1 MGVVQCLFQSFV
13 RWLEAGWSNSSFS
26 LLAPG
31 MFSGARST
39 WSSAMLVILYLP
51 RGVLSLT
58 SKQLPVF
65 FWNRSIWH
73 LHMYLHHRK
82 FFFWEV
88 SLRRDLSHLFILLS
102 AKSTFL
108 GTVLLFLGNL
118 NIHPLFHSIGFEKR
132 AFYTWKNN
140 HVMHPSIPAELSPA
154 QPPPP
159 PPRATA
165 GHLPALSVP
174 GVGHLQI
181 LRCPGAEHLQ
191 TAGPTP
197 SFWHARG
204 FLTEYNYTE
213 HFTGKASRL
222 AHFSRKEKNCR
233 GL

>member
-102 AKSTFL
+102 AKSPFL

-159 PPRATA
+159 LPPGYCGTFAYFVSPRGGAFANFALPGGRAFA
-165 GHLPALSVP
+165 N
-174 GVGHLQI
+174 
-181 LRCPGAEHLQ
+181 RGANPEL
-191 TAGPTP
+191 
-197 SFWHARG
+197 
-204 FLTEYNYTE
+204 LTRTRFPN
-213 HFTGKASRL
+213 RI
-222 AHFSRKEKNCR
+222 
-233 GL
+233 

>member
-82 FFFWEV
+82 FFFREV

-118 NIHPLFHSIGFEKR
+118 NIHPLFHSIGFEKQ

-159 PPRATA
+159 PGDSGTFACFVSPRGGAFA
-165 GHLPALSVP
+165 NFALPGGRAFAN
-174 GVGHLQI
+174 
-181 LRCPGAEHLQ
+181 RGANPEL
-191 TAGPTP
+191 
-197 SFWHARG
+197 
-204 FLTEYNYTE
+204 LTRTRFPN
-213 HFTGKASRL
+213 RI
-222 AHFSRKEKNCR
+222 
-233 GL
+233 

>member
-118 NIHPLFHSIGFEKR
+118 NIHPLFHSIGFEKW

-159 PPRATA
+159 PPPGYCGTFACFVSPRGGAFANFALPGGRAFA
-165 GHLPALSVP
+165 N
-174 GVGHLQI
+174 
-181 LRCPGAEHLQ
+181 RGANPEL
-191 TAGPTP
+191 
-197 SFWHARG
+197 
-204 FLTEYNYTE
+204 LTRTRFPN
-213 HFTGKASRL
+213 RI
-222 AHFSRKEKNCR
+222 
-233 GL
+233 

>member
-82 FFFWEV
+82 FLFWEV
-88 SLRRDLSHLFILLS
+88 SPRRDLSHLFILLP

-154 QPPPP
+154 QPPTPP
-159 PPRATA
+159 PP
-165 GHLPALSVP
+165 P
-174 GVGHLQI
+174 G
-181 LRCPGAEHLQ
+181 
-191 TAGPTP
+191 
-197 SFWHARG
+197 
-204 FLTEYNYTE
+204 
-213 HFTGKASRL
+213 
-222 AHFSRKEKNCR
+222 
-233 GL
+233 

>member
-88 SLRRDLSHLFILLS
+88 SLRRDLSHLFILLP

-118 NIHPLFHSIGFEKR
+118 NIHPLFHSIGFEKQ

-154 QPPPP
+154 QPPPLP
-159 PPRATA
+159 PPGYCGAFACFVSPRGGAFANFALPGGRAFA
-165 GHLPALSVP
+165 N
-174 GVGHLQI
+174 
-181 LRCPGAEHLQ
+181 RGANPEL
-191 TAGPTP
+191 
-197 SFWHARG
+197 
-204 FLTEYNYTE
+204 LTRTR
-213 HFTGKASRL
+213 FPIRI
-222 AHFSRKEKNCR
+222 
-233 GL
+233 

>member
-118 NIHPLFHSIGFEKR
+118 NIHPLFHSIGFEKQ

-154 QPPPP
+154 QPSPAPPP
-159 PPRATA
+159 PPGTFACFVSPRGGTFANLALPGGRAFA
-165 GHLPALSVP
+165 N
-174 GVGHLQI
+174 
-181 LRCPGAEHLQ
+181 RGANPEL
-191 TAGPTP
+191 
-197 SFWHARG
+197 
-204 FLTEYNYTE
+204 LTRTRFPN
-213 HFTGKASRL
+213 RI
-222 AHFSRKEKNCR
+222 
-233 GL
+233 

>member
-118 NIHPLFHSIGFEKR
+118 NIHPLFHSIGFEKQ

-159 PPRATA
+159 PGYCGTFACFVSPRGGAFA
-165 GHLPALSVP
+165 NFALPGGRAFAN
-174 GVGHLQI
+174 
-181 LRCPGAEHLQ
+181 RGANPEL
-191 TAGPTP
+191 
-197 SFWHARG
+197 
-204 FLTEYNYTE
+204 LTRTRFPN
-213 HFTGKASRL
+213 RI
-222 AHFSRKEKNCR
+222 
-233 GL
+233 

>member
-88 SLRRDLSHLFILLS
+88 SLRRDLSHLFILLP

-108 GTVLLFLGNL
+108 GTVLLFLENL
-118 NIHPLFHSIGFEKR
+118 NIHPLFHSIGFEKQ

-154 QPPPP
+154 QPPPLP
-159 PPRATA
+159 PLPGYCGAFACFVSPRGGAFA
-165 GHLPALSVP
+165 NFALPGGRAFAN
-174 GVGHLQI
+174 
-181 LRCPGAEHLQ
+181 RGANPEL
-191 TAGPTP
+191 
-197 SFWHARG
+197 
-204 FLTEYNYTE
+204 LTRTR
-213 HFTGKASRL
+213 FPIRI
-222 AHFSRKEKNCR
+222 
-233 GL
+233 

>member
-118 NIHPLFHSIGFEKR
+118 NIHPLFHSIGFEKQ

-154 QPPPP
+154 QPPPLP
-159 PPRATA
+159 PPPPGYCGAFACFVSPRGGAFANFALPGGRAFA
-165 GHLPALSVP
+165 N
-174 GVGHLQI
+174 
-181 LRCPGAEHLQ
+181 RGANPEL
-191 TAGPTP
+191 
-197 SFWHARG
+197 
-204 FLTEYNYTE
+204 LTRTR
-213 HFTGKASRL
+213 FPIRI
-222 AHFSRKEKNCR
+222 
-233 GL
+233 

>member
-1 MGVVQCLFQSFV
+1 MGVVQCLFQSSV

-88 SLRRDLSHLFILLS
+88 SLRRDLSHLFILLP

-108 GTVLLFLGNL
+108 GTVLLFLGNP
-118 NIHPLFHSIGFEKR
+118 NIHSIGFEKQ

-159 PPRATA
+159 GYCGAFACFVSPRGWAFA
-165 GHLPALSVP
+165 NFALPGGRAFAN
-174 GVGHLQI
+174 
-181 LRCPGAEHLQ
+181 RGANPEL
-191 TAGPTP
+191 
-197 SFWHARG
+197 
-204 FLTEYNYTE
+204 LTRTR
-213 HFTGKASRL
+213 FPIRI
-222 AHFSRKEKNCR
+222 
-233 GL
+233 

>member
-154 QPPPP
+154 QPPPAP
-159 PPRATA
+159 PGYCGTFACFVSPRGGAFA
-165 GHLPALSVP
+165 NFALPGGRAFAN
-174 GVGHLQI
+174 
-181 LRCPGAEHLQ
+181 RGAKPEL
-191 TAGPTP
+191 
-197 SFWHARG
+197 
-204 FLTEYNYTE
+204 LTRTRFPN
-213 HFTGKASRL
+213 RI
-222 AHFSRKEKNCR
+222 
-233 GL
+233 

>member
-58 SKQLPVF
+58 SKQLPVI

-88 SLRRDLSHLFILLS
+88 SPRRDLSHLFILLP

-118 NIHPLFHSIGFEKR
+118 NIHPLFHSIGFEKQ

-140 HVMHPSIPAELSPA
+140 HVMYPSIPAELSPA
-154 QPPPP
+154 QPPTPP
-159 PPRATA
+159 GLMRDICLLCQSQGWGICKFCAARGPGICKPRGQPRAFDTHA
-165 GHLPALSVP
+165 VSY
-174 GVGHLQI
+174 QNITTQRI
-181 LRCPGAEHLQ
+181 LLEKQADWLISRM
-191 TAGPTP
+191 
-197 SFWHARG
+197 
-204 FLTEYNYTE
+204 
-213 HFTGKASRL
+213 GK
-222 AHFSRKEKNCR
+222 NWR